1 MYFFFSRSLSR
12 TDLSIPYNRSVGGI
26 RISLYNAITEEQTD
40 KVVAYI
46 RQFVEE
52 TPVQPPLPSESVNQ

>member
-1 MYFFFSRSLSR
+1 MFFFSSSPQELIFQSS
-12 TDLSIPYNRSVGGI
+12 DRSVGGI

-40 KVVAYI
+40 KIIAYI

-52 TPVQPPLPSESVNQ
+52 TPVQQPPLPSESVNQ